1 MFSRSR
7 DKNYSARHQGQ
18 QNEFH
23 ISFCQ
28 RGFCVRQCTLA
39 FDVLSAYRM
48 RPYAVSFFLIISVLP
63 LLAQSSSSPT
73 PKTTPTP
80 LPTVQVTGTTNRSL
94 TSPPLSQAAASKREI
109 PGAFTL
115 QGDDDFNKTRA
126 SSLDDFLQ
134 NTPGVIMLSENEAEV
149 SKIYIRGFGVIQ
161 EDEPSSV
168 QYLIDGLTLNQ
179 GDGEMIIEDLD
190 PGTFKYAEV
199 FRGEDALQYGGLGL
213 GGAINFVPYTGY
225 DAVPLAVKAEVGS
238 FGFTRDQISTGGVQ
252 GPWDYYISTSVR
264 YRSGWREHS
273 EESTELLFSDVG
285 YKFSDTL
292 EDRFYLTVDQTDRK
306 IPGALTWQ
314 QLEQNPKQTD
324 PLAIPEDWRKDWYYI
339 RLADKMAY
347 KSGPEEADGGIYW
360 WHRQAYEPNVYIPS
374 NTLSGIGAFY
384 SDNLG
389 ALFDSTTRWDWLGG
403 ENVLTAGFN
412 PTMADEEDAYY
423 QNLSG
428 GKGAL
433 TGADGELSFNTVL
446 YGQIQHHFSEKFS
459 LVLGVQGIYAK
470 RHFSDFFNTSVDGNV
485 SHDLIYR
492 SVNPKSGLIYEITD
506 KSQIFANFSRSY
518 QAPSFDD
525 MVDFDTGPNTSQE
538 FTPLEAEVAWT
549 AELGTRGQSED
560 HRWEW
565 ELALYHSWVRH
576 ELVDVYSSESD
587 LDLGSLNVGRSSHQG
602 VEAGLQYKLFESI
615 FTPGSKKNAGD
626 SLTLRQD
633 FTLTDA
639 HFNDDPNFGNDRIA
653 GIPIYDYQAQLMYES
668 PLGFF
673 AGPNLHW
680 VMTRFPVDNA
690 NTIDCPAYVLLGFRA
705 GIKLGKGFS
714 VFFDARNL
722 LNQRY
727 ASSVDPISSAAA
739 LGNQVFHPGD
749 PRSFY
754 GGLTWVW

>member
-1 MFSRSR
+1 MLRVTR
-7 DKNYSARHQGQ
+7 RP
-18 QNEFH
+18 
-23 ISFCQ
+23 FCPLYVC
-28 RGFCVRQCTLA
+28 FA
-39 FDVLSAYRM
+39 
-48 RPYAVSFFLIISVLP
+48 
-63 LLAQSSSSPT
+63 LLAAHWVSAGEAPPDQPAIPVPPVT
-73 PKTTPTP
+73 
-80 LPTVQVTGTTNRSL
+80 VTGATNRGSL
-94 TSPPLSQAAASKREI
+94 TSPSLVDAARRKKEV
-109 PGAFTL
+109 PGGFTL
-115 QGDDDFNKTRA
+115 QGVEDFNKTRA

-134 NTPGVIMLSENEAEV
+134 NAPGLIMLSENEAEV

-213 GGAINFVPYTGY
+213 GGAINFVPFTGY
-225 DAVPLAVKAEVGS
+225 DAAPLAVKAEVGS

-273 EESTELLFSDVG
+273 EESTEMLFSDVG

-339 RLADKMAY
+339 RLADKLAY
-347 KSGPEEADGGIYW
+347 KSGPEEASAGVYW

-374 NTLSGIGAFY
+374 NTLSGIGSFY

-389 ALFDSTTRWDWLGG
+389 ALFNSTTRWDGLGG
-403 ENVLTAGFN
+403 ENVLTVGLN
-412 PTMADEEDAYY
+412 PTLEDEEDAYY

-446 YGQIQHHFSEKFS
+446 YGQIQHHFTEKFS

-485 SHDLIYR
+485 SQDLIYR
-492 SVNPKSGLIYEITD
+492 SVNPKSGLIYELND
-506 KSQIFANFSRSY
+506 KSQIFANFSRTY

-525 MVDFDTGPNTSQE
+525 MVDFDTGPNTSQT

-549 AELGTRGQSED
+549 IELGSRGESED
-560 HRWEW
+560 HRLEW

-587 LDLGSLNVGRSSHQG
+587 LDLGSLNIGRSYHQG

-615 FTPGSKKNAGD
+615 FTRGNQTYSGD

-639 HFNDDPNFGNDRIA
+639 HFSDDPTFGNNRIA
-653 GIPIYDYQAQLMYES
+653 GIPVYDYQAQLMYES

-673 AGPNLHW
+673 LGPNLHW
-680 VMTRFPVDNA
+680 VMSRFPVDNA
-690 NTIDCPAYVLLGFRA
+690 NTIDCPGYVLLGFRA
-705 GIKLGKGFS
+705 GYKIGNGFA

-722 LNQRY
+722 LDQRF
-727 ASSVDPISSAAA
+727 ASSVDPISAASAV
-739 LGNQVFHPGD
+739 GNQVFHPGD
-749 PRSFY
+749 PISFY
-754 GGLTWVW
+754 GGVSYVW

>member
-1 MFSRSR
+1 VNPFKKLSFAALFS
-7 DKNYSARHQGQ
+7 AFVLTLQAQ
-18 QNEFH
+18 QTN
-23 ISFCQ
+23 Q
-28 RGFCVRQCTLA
+28 AT
-39 FDVLSAYRM
+39 
-48 RPYAVSFFLIISVLP
+48 VLP
-63 LLAQSSSSPT
+63 
-73 PKTTPTP
+73 KV
-80 LPTVQVTGTTNRSL
+80 TVRGTNSL
-94 TSPPLSQAAASKREI
+94 TSPSFADAQKRKGEI
-109 PGAFTL
+109 PGGFTL
-115 QGDDDFNKTRA
+115 QGVDDLNRSRA
-126 SSLDDFLQ
+126 SSLDDLLQ
-134 NTPGVIMLSENEAEV
+134 NAPGVIMLSENEAEV

-179 GDGEMIIEDLD
+179 GDGEMIVEDLD
-190 PGTFKYAEV
+190 VGTFKYAEIY
-199 FRGEDALQYGGLGL
+199 RGEDALQYGGLGL
-213 GGAINFVPYTGY
+213 GGAINFVPFTGY
-225 DAVPLAVKAEVGS
+225 DAAPLAVKTEVGS

-252 GPWDYYISTSVR
+252 GPWDYYVSTSVR
-264 YRSGWREHS
+264 YRGGWRSHS
-273 EESTELLFSDVG
+273 EESTEMLFSDVG

-324 PLAIPEDWRKDWYYI
+324 PLAVPEDWRKDWYYI

-347 KSGPEEADGGIYW
+347 KSGPEEADAGVYW

-389 ALFDSTTRWDWLGG
+389 ALFNSTTRWDWLGG
-403 ENVLTAGFN
+403 ENVLTAGLN
-412 PTMADEEDAYY
+412 PTMENEEDAYY

-446 YGQIQHHFSEKFS
+446 YGQIQHHFTEKFS
-459 LVLGVQGIYAK
+459 LLLGVQGIYAK

-492 SVNPKSGLIYEITD
+492 SVNPKSGLIYELND
-506 KSQIFANFSRSY
+506 KSQIFANFSRTY

-549 AELGTRGQSED
+549 VELGTRGQSED
-560 HRWEW
+560 RHWEW

-587 LDLGSLNVGRSSHQG
+587 LDLGSLNIGRSYHQG
-602 VEAGLQYKLFESI
+602 VEAGLQYKLFDSI
-615 FTPGSKKNAGD
+615 LSRANKTQPGD
-626 SLTLRQD
+626 SLTFRQD

-639 HFNDDPNFGNDRIA
+639 HFSDDPTFGNDRIA
-653 GIPIYDYQAQLMYES
+653 GVPIYDYQAQLMYES

-673 AGPNLHW
+673 AGPNVHW
-680 VMTRFPVDNA
+680 ILTRFPVDNA
-690 NTIDCPAYVLLGFRA
+690 NTIDCPAYVLMGFRA
-705 GIKLGKGFS
+705 GVHLGKGFS

-722 LNQRY
+722 LDQRY
-727 ASSVDPISSAAA
+727 ASSVDPISAASAV
-739 LGNQVFHPGD
+739 GNQVFHPGD

-754 GGLTWVW
+754 GGLTYAW